1 MHDLLAT
8 WKLRGFLLL
17 EPLEARYC
25 FSAAT
30 AESVVLIDRTLPN
43 NSVLTRALVPGG
55 RTILYDGAHE
65 SAADVLTRTAKY
77 ELDIDSSRS

>member
-30 AESVVLIDRTLPN
+30 AESVVLIDRTLLGRSRVWVGAGSEQHMAGLQPAEL
-43 NSVLTRALVPGG
+43 VRLTRARPMDAVQE
-55 RTILYDGAHE
+55 RA
-65 SAADVLTRTAKY
+65 
-77 ELDIDSSRS
+77 